1 MSGFQELKDY
11 INYSLRPFTSSE
23 IVSEFSISFITANKY
38 LKRLVS
44 ESFIK
49 KIGNK
54 GKQIV
59 YITNKNCHR
68 SGKQNVTS
76 KSLIERYHRQVLK
89 PSKQAEDL
97 QRKTEA
103 LIDAEINKALKRV
116 LLQIQKDYEI
126 NPKNED
132 FHYLISLLNQ
142 VQSVFQGKKRKE

>member
-11 INYSLRPFTSSE
+11 INCSSRPFTSSE

-59 YITNKNCHR
+59 YIANKNSHR
-68 SGKQNVTS
+68 SGQQNVTS

-97 QRKTEA
+97 HRKTEV
-103 LIDAEINKALKRV
+103 LIDDEINKALKSAF
-116 LLQIQKDYEI
+116 LQSIKDYEI
-126 NPKNED
+126 NPQNED
-132 FHYLISLLNQ
+132 LNRFINLLSQ
-142 VQSVFQGKKRKE
+142 VIEVFQKKK